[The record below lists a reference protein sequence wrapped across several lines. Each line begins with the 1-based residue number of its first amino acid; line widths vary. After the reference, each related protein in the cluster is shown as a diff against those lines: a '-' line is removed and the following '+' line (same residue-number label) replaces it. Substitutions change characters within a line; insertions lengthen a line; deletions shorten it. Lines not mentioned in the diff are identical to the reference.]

1 MRLIGLVVLF
11 AMWGGAVQA
20 ADFSAKILDMDG
32 RPFVDD
38 VRCPADTAG
47 KRKCEDEVTLASIAV
62 RALMANFPDEQ
73 NLPGEDKFKRF
84 ALAMK
89 IKDGGEVAVSAEDV
103 SLLKRLIGKLYTPLV
118 VGRAFPLL
126 DPAEVPVPRAKP

>member
-1 MRLIGLVVLF
+1 MKMFVILLTLLVVP
-11 AMWGGAVQA
+11 ASA

-32 RPFVDD
+32 RPFIDD
-38 VRCPADTAG
+38 VKCPADTAG
-47 KRKCEDEVTLASIAV
+47 KRKCEDDVVLANIAV
-62 RALMANFPDEQ
+62 RALMASYQDET
-73 NLPGEDKFKRF
+73 NLAGEEKFKRY

-89 IKDGGEVAVSAEDV
+89 IKDGGDVSVSAEEV

-126 DPAEVPVPRAKP
+126 DPAEKAAAAK